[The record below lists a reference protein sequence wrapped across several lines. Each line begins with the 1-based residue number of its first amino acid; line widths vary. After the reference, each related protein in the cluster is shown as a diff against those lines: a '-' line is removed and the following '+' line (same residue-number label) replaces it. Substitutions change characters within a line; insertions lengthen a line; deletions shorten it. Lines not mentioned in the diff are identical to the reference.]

1 MEFGIEKYSFMLIL
15 CAYQAFKV
23 IKNGVNVQ
31 NILIGIGYITVAVIY
46 FKYESKIKKA
56 IYEILPFLIFY
67 VLFGVLF
74 ESFIVTFFEQ
84 IK

>member
-1 MEFGIEKYSFMLIL
+1 MKYEIDKSNFIFIL
-15 CAYQAFKV
+15 CAYQTFKV
-23 IKNGVNVQ
+23 IKNGVNIQ

-46 FKYESKIKKA
+46 FKYEDKIKKA
-56 IYEILPFLIFY
+56 IYKILPFLIFY

-74 ESFIVTFFEQ
+74 ESFIVTLFEQ

>member
-23 IKNGVNVQ
+23 TKNGLNIQ
-31 NILIGIGYITVAVIY
+31 NILIGIGYITVATIY

-74 ESFIVTFFEQ
+74 ESFIVTFFE
-84 IK
+84 

>member
-23 IKNGVNVQ
+23 IKNGVNIQ
-31 NILIGIGYITVAVIY
+31 NILISVGYITVTVIY
-46 FKYESKIKKA
+46 FKYEDKIKKA

-67 VLFGVLF
+67 TLLGLLF
-74 ESFIVTFFEQ
+74 ESFIETLFSQV
-84 IK
+84 K

>member
-23 IKNGVNVQ
+23 IKNGVNIQ
-31 NILIGIGYITVAVIY
+31 NILISIGYITVATVY
-46 FKYESKIKKA
+46 FKYESKIKNA

-74 ESFIVTFFEQ
+74 ESFVETLFEQ

>member
-23 IKNGVNVQ
+23 IRNGLNVK
-31 NILIGIGYITVAVIY
+31 NILIGIGYIAVATIY
-46 FKYESKIKKA
+46 FEYEDKIKKV
-56 IYEILPFLIFY
+56 IYKILPFLIFY
-67 VLFGVLF
+67 TLLGVLF
-74 ESFIVTFFEQ
+74 ESFFVTLFEQ